1 MKTNGN
7 VFTERTYFQTKTVT
21 KDPIAAMTGKFPLA
35 VHGPRQFPLSTFLF
49 CFVEGS
55 KDEAWKER
63 RTLMS
68 EALMGKNG
76 LLCNC

>member
-1 MKTNGN
+1 
-7 VFTERTYFQTKTVT
+7 
-21 KDPIAAMTGKFPLA
+21 MTGKFPLA